1 MAIPTYA
8 TVIIQINTHI
18 IANGNNEITANVLNP
33 VLKVVTDFANSSIGN
48 LGLLTTTSNDNLV
61 EAINSLKT
69 QFDNL
74 NNNGVQLLTGYD
86 NPNITPPPS
95 FNYAD
100 FYMELD
106 SLDDSPIQLWQWS
119 GTEWNT
125 YSNVYSKAEI
135 DLIVSNIYAAIA
147 APSVPV
153 ILDGIIGVTSGFAMG
168 QTTFTLPSG
177 KKCTNVNVNDGK
189 YSKTTVNNTS
199 RLNRWSQAGDV
210 VTIYKTT
217 VLNNYIYIEFI

>member
-33 VLKVVTDFANSSIGN
+33 VLKVITDFANSSIGN

-86 NPNITPPPS
+86 NPNITPPPV

-106 SLDDSPIQLWQWS
+106 VTDDTPIQLWQWS

-135 DLIVSNIYAAIA
+135 DAIVANIYTAIGTASISSIRLSGLGQTYTLPENAVAFKGWINDGVQHKEMTGFESDLNTFTQNGLIVTFKKSITTGAR
-147 APSVPV
+147 
-153 ILDGIIGVTSGFAMG
+153 IIIDYYF
-168 QTTFTLPSG
+168 
-177 KKCTNVNVNDGK
+177 
-189 YSKTTVNNTS
+189 
-199 RLNRWSQAGDV
+199 
-210 VTIYKTT
+210 
-217 VLNNYIYIEFI
+217 

>member
-1 MAIPTYA
+1 MATPTYA
-8 TVIIQINTHI
+8 TVISQINTYI
-18 IANGNNEITANVLNP
+18 VANGNNEITANVLNP
-33 VLKVVTDFANSSIGN
+33 ILKVITDFANNTIGN
-48 LGLLTTTSNDNLV
+48 LADLTTTDTDTIV
-61 EAINSLKT
+61 GAINSLKL

-86 NPNITPPPS
+86 NPNIIPPPV

-100 FYMELD
+100 FYIELD
-106 SLDDSPIQLWQWS
+106 IMDDTPIQLWQWS
-119 GTEWNT
+119 GSEWTT
-125 YSNVYSKAEI
+125 YSSVYSKAEI

-147 APSVPV
+147 APSVPI
-153 ILDGIIGVTSGFAMG
+153 ILDGIIGVTSGFAVG
-168 QTTFTLPSG
+168 QTTFTLPTG
-177 KKCTNVNVNDGK
+177 KKCINVSINDGK
-189 YSKTTVNNTS
+189 YSKTTANNTA

>member
-33 VLKVVTDFANSSIGN
+33 VLKVITDFANSSIGN

-135 DLIVSNIYAAIA
+135 DLIVANIYTAIGTA
-147 APSVPV
+147 SISSIRYAG
-153 ILDGIIGVTSGFAMG
+153 LG
-168 QTTFTLPSG
+168 QTYTLPENAVAFKGWINDGVQQKEMFGFESDLNTFTQSG
-177 KKCTNVNVNDGK
+177 LIVTFKKAI
-189 YSKTTVNNTS
+189 TTGA
-199 RLNRWSQAGDV
+199 RIIID
-210 VTIYKTT
+210 Y
-217 VLNNYIYIEFI
+217 YF

>member
-33 VLKVVTDFANSSIGN
+33 VLKVITDFANSSIGN

-86 NPNITPPPS
+86 NPNITPPPV

-135 DLIVSNIYAAIA
+135 DLIVANIYTAIGTA
-147 APSVPV
+147 S
-153 ILDGIIGVTSGFAMG
+153 ISSIRFAGLG
-168 QTTFTLPSG
+168 QTYTLPENAVAFKGWINDGVQQKEMTGFESDLNTFTQSG
-177 KKCTNVNVNDGK
+177 LIVTFKKTI
-189 YSKTTVNNTS
+189 TTGA
-199 RLNRWSQAGDV
+199 RIIID
-210 VTIYKTT
+210 Y
-217 VLNNYIYIEFI
+217 YF